1 MPEIENL
8 RKKFEMWVLEYNSHF
23 LSTNCREKL
32 ITYSN
37 SAQKSQSRFINRDK
51 LGIHRSIENNGSLV
65 KVILGWAT
73 RLFGVFENVVFRNVN
88 NL

>member
-37 SAQKSQSRFINRDK
+37 SAQKSQSRWINSEKRER
-51 LGIHRSIENNGSLV
+51 LGSIESNASLM

-73 RLFGVFENVVFRNVN
+73 RLFGVFEKKNSEM
-88 NL
+88 